1 MPYMTYSQLK
11 DSAKFRLGPII
22 GKLVGVTAIFYA
34 LKLIAGRFSS
44 VFGLFTDSFA
54 LQAALSSLFMI
65 LAGIFSSMLEIGF
78 RCLML
83 KLYCGRPVSTGDLFY
98 AFTAQT
104 KTALGLT
111 TVMSLL
117 STLPLLPAHI
127 LFQRVELAM
136 ESIALSSDLNA
147 STASLPPELMD
158 LMSIALFCYTPALV
172 LVTVLNLIYSQIYY
186 LMLDFPSFG
195 IKKLFQSSRLLMRGH
210 KGRLFYIHVCVLPVF
225 LIGGIFTCGI
235 GLLGITPFLYAVE
248 TEFYLDLVT
257 KRGL

>member
-11 DSAKFRLGPII
+11 DSAKFRLSPVI

-54 LQAALSSLFMI
+54 LQVTLSSLFLI
-65 LAGIFSSMLEIGF
+65 LANIIVFMLEIGF
-78 RCLML
+78 HCLML
-83 KLYCGRPVSTGDLFY
+83 KLYCGRPISTGDLFY

-111 TVMSLL
+111 TVRSLL
-117 STLPLLPAHI
+117 STLPLLPAYV
-127 LFQRVELAM
+127 LFQRVEFGM
-136 ESIALSSDLNA
+136 ENIALSSDLSA
-147 STASLPPELMD
+147 STASLPPELMN

-172 LVTVLNLIYSQIYY
+172 LVTMLDLVYSQTYY
-186 LMLDFPSFG
+186 LMLDFPSFS
-195 IKKLFQSSRLLMRGH
+195 IKQLFQNSRLLMRGH
-210 KGRLFYIHVCVLPVF
+210 KGRFFYIHVCILPIF
-225 LIGGIFTCGI
+225 LIGGLFTCGI
-235 GLLGITPFLYAVE
+235 GLLWITPFVYAVQ